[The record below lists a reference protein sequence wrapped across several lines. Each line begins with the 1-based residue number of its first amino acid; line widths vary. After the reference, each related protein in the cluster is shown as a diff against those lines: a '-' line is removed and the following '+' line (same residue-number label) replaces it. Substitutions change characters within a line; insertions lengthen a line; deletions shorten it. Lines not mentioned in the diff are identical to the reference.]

1 MKKIIYS
8 HLGKVWQFLIQI
20 NTHVQYDPVI
30 PLLDFYLREM
40 KASVRILHVNVHIAL
55 FVTAK
60 KLETRNKPNTTS
72 TRMD

>member
-40 KASVRILHVNVHIAL
+40 KIYIPNRTYTQMFIAAL
-55 FVTAK
+55 FIIAT
-60 KLETRNKPNTTS
+60 N
-72 TRMD
+72 